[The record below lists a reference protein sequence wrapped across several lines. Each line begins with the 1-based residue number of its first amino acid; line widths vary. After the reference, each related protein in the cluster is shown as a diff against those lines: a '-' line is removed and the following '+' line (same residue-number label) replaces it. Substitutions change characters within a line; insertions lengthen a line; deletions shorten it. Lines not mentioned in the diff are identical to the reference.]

1 MATSEFDLE
10 VLSAGAP
17 RNGVTGCVEV
27 FAESSGLRTDLQ
39 FATAPVLRE
48 KVTGGDWTGDAIVAP
63 VPVLDDFEAAGAI
76 LAGRRAPVGS
86 IRAGIVVPAD
96 APDPKIGTPEELRQ
110 SLLAADMVVHNV
122 ASSGQYIKTM
132 IEEMGIAA
140 DIADKTVC
148 TPTGSAVVETVAE
161 NSDRTVIGFGQST
174 EIQRLAHLG
183 ARLAGPLPGKLAKS
197 TTYAAAIRA
206 GGHEDAAGQ
215 FLGFLDSD
223 VAREILTA
231 AGIE

>member
-1 MATSEFDLE
+1 MATREFDLE

-17 RNGVTGCVEV
+17 RNGVVGCVEA
-27 FAESSGLRTDLQ
+27 FASSSGLRTDVQ

-48 KVTGGDWTGDAIVAP
+48 KVTGGNWSGDAIVAP
-63 VPVLDDFEAAGAI
+63 VPVLDTFEAAGAI

-86 IRAGIVVPAD
+86 VRAGIVVPAG
-96 APDPKIGTPEELRQ
+96 APDPKIGTPEELRTT
-110 SLLAADMVVHNV
+110 LLSADMVVHNV

-132 IEEMGIAA
+132 IEEMGLAA
-140 DIADKTVC
+140 EIADKTVC
-148 TPTGSAVVETVAE
+148 TPTGSAVIETVAE
-161 NSDRTVIGFGQST
+161 NSDKTVIGFGQST

-183 ARLAGPLPGKLAKS
+183 ARLAGPLPGNLAKS

-206 GGHEDAAGQ
+206 GGDEAAAGRFLEFLESDAAR
-215 FLGFLDSD
+215 D
-223 VAREILTA
+223 ILTS

>member
-17 RNGVTGCVEV
+17 RNGVMGCVDA
-27 FAESSGLRTDLQ
+27 FATASGLRTDLQ

-48 KVTGGDWTGDAIVAP
+48 KVTGGEWTGDAIVAP
-63 VPVLDDFEAAGAI
+63 LPVLDTFAAAGAI
-76 LAGRRAPVGS
+76 LADRRAPVGS
-86 IRAGIVVPAD
+86 IRAGVVVPAD
-96 APDPKIGTPEELRQ
+96 APDPKIGTPEELRE

-122 ASSGQYIKTM
+122 ASSGIYIKTM
-132 IEEMGIAA
+132 LEDMGLAT
-140 DIADKTVC
+140 DLADKIVC
-148 TPTGSAVVETVAE
+148 TPTGSAVVETVAQ
-161 NSDRTVIGFGQST
+161 NSGVTVIGFGQST

-183 ARLAGPLPGKLAKS
+183 ARLAGPLPGNLAKS

-206 GGHEDAAGQ
+206 GGDEAAAGQ
-215 FLGFLDSD
+215 FLEFLESD
-223 VAREILTA
+223 AAREILTA

>member
-1 MATSEFDLE
+1 MATSEFELE

-27 FAESSGLRTDLQ
+27 FAESSGLPTDLQ

-48 KVTGGDWTGDAIVAP
+48 KVTGGDWKGDAIVAP
-63 VPVLDDFEAAGAI
+63 VPVLDTFEAAGAI
-76 LAGRRAPVGS
+76 LAGRRAPIGS
-86 IRAGIVVPAD
+86 VRAGVVVPAD

-110 SLLAADMVVHNV
+110 TLLAADMVVHNV
-122 ASSGQYIKTM
+122 ASSGIYIKTM

-140 DIADKTVC
+140 DIAGKTVC

-161 NSDRTVIGFGQST
+161 NSDKTVIGFGQST
-174 EIQRLAHLG
+174 EIQRQAHLG
-183 ARLAGPLPGKLAKS
+183 VRLAGPLPGNLAKS
-197 TTYAAAIRA
+197 TTYAAAIRT
-206 GGHEDAAGQ
+206 GGNEDAAGQ

-223 VAREILTA
+223 VARDILTA

>member
-17 RNGVTGCVEV
+17 RNGVMGCVDA
-27 FAESSGLRTDLQ
+27 FATASGLRTDPQ

-48 KVTGGDWTGDAIVAP
+48 KVTGGEWTGDAIVAP
-63 VPVLDDFEAAGAI
+63 LPVLDTFAAAGAI
-76 LAGRRAPVGS
+76 LADRRAPVGS
-86 IRAGIVVPAD
+86 IRAGVVVPAD
-96 APDPKIGTPEELRQ
+96 APDPKIGTPEELRE

-122 ASSGQYIKTM
+122 ASSGIYIKTM
-132 IEEMGIAA
+132 LEDMGLAT
-140 DIADKTVC
+140 DLADKIVC
-148 TPTGSAVVETVAE
+148 TPTGSAVVETVAQ
-161 NSDRTVIGFGQST
+161 NSGVTVIGFGQST

-183 ARLAGPLPGKLAKS
+183 ARLAGPLPGNLAKS

-206 GGHEDAAGQ
+206 GGDEAAAGQ
-215 FLGFLDSD
+215 FLEFLESD
-223 VAREILTA
+223 AAREILTA

>member
-1 MATSEFDLE
+1 MATGEFELE

-27 FAESSGLRTDLQ
+27 FAESSGLPTDVQ
-39 FATAPVLRE
+39 FATAPVLRD
-48 KVTGGDWTGDAIVAP
+48 KVTGGDWTGDVVVAP
-63 VPVLDDFEAAGAI
+63 VPVLDGFEAAGAV
-76 LAGRRAPVGS
+76 LPGRRAPVGS
-86 IRAGIVVPAD
+86 VRAGIVVPAD
-96 APDPKIGTPEELRQ
+96 APDPEIGTPEDLRR

-132 IEEMGIAA
+132 IEDMGIAP

-148 TPTGSAVVETVAE
+148 TPTGSAVIETVAE
-161 NSDRTVIGFGQST
+161 NSDKTVIGFGQST

-183 ARLAGPLPGKLAKS
+183 ARLAGPLPGSLAKS

-223 VAREILTA
+223 VARDILLA